1 MGYSTRK
8 ILIGS
13 SSVLAL
19 LLIGTAYATS
29 GPLPFKTSTAGAE
42 STHDIL
48 VSYASKDTDADGLP
62 DWQEA
67 LYGTDPT
74 NPHSVNPSAT
84 DAEAVAQGLVK
95 PKFATATST
104 PVDTSIIPG
113 VQAGP
118 TTVTDQFAKSLFGQY
133 LKTRGANQP
142 TSPEIAA
149 FVEQGFAQLKES
161 QTLPD
166 TFNQGQVKVSG
177 TGPDALLV
185 YAAAAE
191 AIVLKVDSGKDRDEV
206 SYFYDAINKDDKK
219 SLAKVK
225 EYADAYKNAG
235 MSLMKI
241 TVPKELSSNHLL
253 LANSLV
259 HVGESLESMSV
270 VTSDP
275 IRTMLGI
282 ASYSSYT
289 ESGRSALA
297 KMNAVFN
304 AEHALPPS
312 NTPGAV
318 FYALTLAANK
328 K

>member
-29 GPLPFKTSTAGAE
+29 GPLPFKTSAAGAE

-74 NPHSVNPSAT
+74 NAHSVNPSAT

-104 PVDTSIIPG
+104 PVDTSVIPG

-118 TTVTDQFAKSLFGQY
+118 TTLTDQFSKSLFGQY
-133 LKTRGANQP
+133 LKNRGPNQP
-142 TSPEIAA
+142 TPAEIAT
-149 FVEQGFAQLKES
+149 FVEQGVAQLKQS
-161 QTLPD
+161 QATQD
-166 TFNQGQVKVSG
+166 AFNQGQVRVSG

-185 YAAAAE
+185 YAGDAE
-191 AIVLKVDSGKDRDEV
+191 KAIYGVKITATRSEIEYFSDAVNKGDLKGLKQ
-206 SYFYDAINKDDKK
+206 IK
-219 SLAKVK
+219 SLSDSYSQMAH
-225 EYADAYKNAG
+225 A
-235 MSLMKI
+235 LMKY
-241 TVPKELSSNHLL
+241 LSRKKLL
-253 LANSLV
+253 LHILS
-259 HVGESLESMSV
+259 
-270 VTSDP
+270 
-275 IRTMLGI
+275 
-282 ASYSSYT
+282 
-289 ESGRSALA
+289 
-297 KMNAVFN
+297 
-304 AEHALPPS
+304 
-312 NTPGAV
+312 
-318 FYALTLAANK
+318 
-328 K
+328 